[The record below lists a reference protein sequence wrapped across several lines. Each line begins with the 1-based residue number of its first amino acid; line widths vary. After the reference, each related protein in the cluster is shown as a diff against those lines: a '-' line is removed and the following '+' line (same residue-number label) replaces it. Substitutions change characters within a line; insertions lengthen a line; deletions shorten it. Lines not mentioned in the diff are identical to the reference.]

1 MSSIFFKNDRRR
13 NKIEDYYLSDI
24 RVFGL
29 SNMRNEQKGPVHLQ
43 LVRHDSVKQGDL
55 PVRFNQAV
63 FQSARI
69 LAKQDIPTV
78 KEDKEQYKPTNA
90 PSIELVYLSK
100 TGGNGISV
108 TILFHKTGPSVICYS
123 KSQPQNQSEDALPP
137 LHALQGLCIG
147 YENRY
152 SYFLL
157 PNVEK
162 SCQI

>member
-1 MSSIFFKNDRRR
+1 L
-13 NKIEDYYLSDI
+13 EDYYLSDI

-29 SNMRNEQKGPVHLQ
+29 SNNRKEQKGPVHLQ
-43 LVRHDSVKQGDL
+43 LTNQDSLTQGDKAF
-55 PVRFNQAV
+55 RFNQAV

-69 LAKQDIPTV
+69 LAKEDLPHV
-78 KEDKEQYKPTNA
+78 KEPARSYQPMKA

-100 TGGNGISV
+100 NGDCGVSA

-123 KSQPQNQSEDALPP
+123 KINPQKQTTDENIPP
-137 LHALQGLCIG
+137 IQALQGLCIG

-152 SYFLL
+152 SYFSL

-162 SCQI
+162 NCQI

>member
-1 MSSIFFKNDRRR
+1 M
-13 NKIEDYYLSDI
+13 EDFYLSDI

-29 SNMRNEQKGPVHLQ
+29 SNTRNEQKGPVHLQ
-43 LVRHDSVKQGDL
+43 LTSREALNKEDMTFK
-55 PVRFNQAV
+55 FNQAV

-69 LAKQDIPTV
+69 LAKEEPPTI
-78 KEDKEQYKPTNA
+78 KEPARNYQPMKA
-90 PSIELVYLSK
+90 PSIELLYLGK
-100 TGGNGISV
+100 NGDCGVSV

-123 KSQPQNQSEDALPP
+123 KGTPQPNSSDDQPQS

-152 SYFLL
+152 SYFTL

-162 SCQI
+162 NCQI

>member
-1 MSSIFFKNDRRR
+1 
-13 NKIEDYYLSDI
+13 
-24 RVFGL
+24 
-29 SNMRNEQKGPVHLQ
+29 MRNEPKGPVHLQ
-43 LVRHDSVKQGDL
+43 LTRHESVKQGDL
-55 PVRFNQAV
+55 PVRFNQSV

-69 LAKQDIPTV
+69 LARQDIPFV
-78 KEDKEQYKPTNA
+78 KEEEQTYKPINA

-100 TGGNGISV
+100 NGSNGISV

-123 KSQPQNQSEDALPP
+123 KSNPQQQADDKLPS
-137 LHALQGLCIG
+137 LNVLQGLCIG